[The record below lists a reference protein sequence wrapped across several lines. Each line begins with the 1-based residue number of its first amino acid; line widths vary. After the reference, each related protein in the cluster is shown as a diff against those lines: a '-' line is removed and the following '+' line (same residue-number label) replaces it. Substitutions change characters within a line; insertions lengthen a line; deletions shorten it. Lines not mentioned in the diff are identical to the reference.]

1 MKKKSREFVN
11 INLILRSAWNE
22 VLLYYYNVRW
32 YDPSIMRF
40 IQPDSI
46 VPSIGEGGNPI
57 AIGYVPQG
65 NYSALVVDYHE
76 NQFLYQL
83 NQENRARLQYPN
95 IRLPNVPTNPQAFD
109 RYAYSFNNPVKY
121 NDPSG
126 HCPFC
131 IVITVALIAAIVIP
145 WISSDTADVNQVYE
159 ANSWD
164 QFWNEAKPRID
175 LSADFLFA
183 GLIGGGAVQT
193 FSPSTYVDPNKLHHV
208 FDNPYH
214 NLDGLIKVYN
224 GSQQDAYDTVAKMFT
239 NVAGNY
245 STQQLKAGIEIVVN
259 GLTITV
265 RGNIVDGVVKIG
277 DFWIKNP

>member
-1 MKKKSREFVN
+1 
-11 INLILRSAWNE
+11 
-22 VLLYYYNVRW
+22 
-32 YDPSIMRF
+32 MRF

-193 FSPSTYVDPNKLHHV
+193 FSPSTYVDPNKLHHI
-208 FDNPYH
+208 FDYPKH
-214 NLDGLIKVYN
+214 NLDGLLEIYN
-224 GSQQDAYDTVAKMFT
+224 GNQQKAYAAVANAFIK
-239 NVAGNY
+239 VAGNY
-245 STQQLKAGIEIVVN
+245 SAEQLSKGVQVIVN
-259 GLTITV
+259 GIQLQLLAALTMALLKLVTSGLNNKKDYERYNFYPI
-265 RGNIVDGVVKIG
+265 
-277 DFWIKNP
+277 